1 MNFLKFLTLL
11 IFNFVLQIDESKR
24 PKFVDRRGQKSD
36 EILKV
41 LESLE
46 EKIQNDSNIKAD
58 WESFHEHLIKCSA
71 VFEVDEKSLISRDLY
86 KEITKLNL
94 NAKSG
99 QIATGGT
106 KLYDQ
111 QDTNLCACF
120 AALSA
125 LRHQLRKVVG
135 SNKASYGED
144 IKEYLKRHDEDEQR
158 FERDLSVMV
167 GCVSPRS
174 LSARFKI
181 IHFKKKQHRKYL
193 LNK

>member
-1 MNFLKFLTLL
+1 M
-11 IFNFVLQIDESKR
+11 IFNVVLQIDESKR

-58 WESFHEHLIKCSA
+58 WESFHEHLSKCSA

-181 IHFKKKQHRKYL
+181 IYFKKKQHRKYL